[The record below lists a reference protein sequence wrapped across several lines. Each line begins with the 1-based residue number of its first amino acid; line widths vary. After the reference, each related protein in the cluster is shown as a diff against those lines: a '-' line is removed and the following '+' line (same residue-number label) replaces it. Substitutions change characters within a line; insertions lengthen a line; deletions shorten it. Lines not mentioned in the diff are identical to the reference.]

1 MVDIST
7 IPTALRNT
15 LAMNE
20 IANVLWAWRRYSAG
34 YVDSDVLSR
43 IDAIMK
49 EYREDIY

>member
-15 LAMNE
+15 IAMNE
-20 IANVLWAWRRYSAG
+20 ISNVLWAWRAG
-34 YVDSDVLSR
+34 QIDTDQSTR
-43 IDAIMK
+43 KIDAIVK